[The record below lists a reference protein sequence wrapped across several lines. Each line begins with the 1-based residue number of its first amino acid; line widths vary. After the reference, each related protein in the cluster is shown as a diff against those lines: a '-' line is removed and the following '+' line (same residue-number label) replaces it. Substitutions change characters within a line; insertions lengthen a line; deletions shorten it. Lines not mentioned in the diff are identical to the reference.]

1 MSNKPGVMMY
11 FELRPSLEKMS
22 DELAGKL
29 FRVMMEYGET
39 QFEPEIP
46 EGLELIWPL
55 IRCGIDRDDKRYR
68 DKSLRSAYNI
78 YVRWEKEKG
87 RIPLSFDEWILVS
100 DSDVPADGKSIS

>member
-39 QFEPEIP
+39 QFEPGIP

-100 DSDVPADGKSIS
+100 DSDVPADGKGIS